1 MTTIVNMEN
10 LKLDNIVVKA
20 PRAMGKAKIVF
31 MEPKM
36 LVATPKLQQAW
47 PIRPMGDESD
57 DKFTLELKLGSGT
70 EVFQSA
76 LSAFDMKIR
85 KLAYENKKLWFGKE
99 AEDITSENDLRMKQT
114 LSIKKGNDRQDG
126 TKWDDTMKVKVTGWS
141 SSVAEIVYKG
151 DGDSRMP
158 VDIKWK
164 TRNVDAQGRGGPD
177 DNQTKFYICEGVD
190 MATGKERMAPWTP
203 CVDPA
208 GNQVKD
214 SSGNVVWEFVGPKH
228 CQPGCSVRVVFNPSM
243 VWISTKFGV
252 TLGARQVFIT
262 PAPPQAK
269 AVVEGIEIVE
279 TVDPIM
285 VTRAAKQATAT
296 DELRNLD
303 EVPNDEGEFSELLSS
318 VNEIAASPAMSQI
331 MDKSGEK
338 SDKADKADKVPA
350 KKKAKKTHD
359 EEF

>member
-1 MTTIVNMEN
+1 MEKLNLDSIVG
-10 LKLDNIVVKA
+10 KA
-20 PRAMGKAKIVF
+20 PRLMGKAKLVF
-31 MEPKM
+31 LEPRM

-47 PIRPMGDESD
+47 PIRPMGEATD
-57 DKFTLELKLGSGT
+57 DKFTLEVKVGAGN
-70 EVFQSA
+70 EVFASA
-76 LSAFDMKIR
+76 MTAFDMKIR
-85 KLAYENKKLWFGKE
+85 KMAYENKKSWFGKE
-99 AEDITSENDLRMKQT
+99 ADDITSENDLRMKQT
-114 LSIKKGNDRQDG
+114 LSIKKGNERQDG
-126 TKWDDTMKVKVTGWS
+126 TKWDDTIKVKITGWA
-141 SSVAEIVYKG
+141 SSVGEIVYKG
-151 DGDSRMP
+151 EGDSRMP
-158 VDIKWK
+158 ADIKWK
-164 TRNVDAQGRGGPD
+164 NRTVDAQGRGGPD

-228 CQPGCSVRVVFNPSM
+228 CQPGCSVRIVFNPSV

-269 AVVEGIEIVE
+269 AVVDGIEIVE

-285 VTRAAKQATAT
+285 VTRAAKQATAS
-296 DELRNLD
+296 DDLRNLD
-303 EVPNDEGEFSELLSS
+303 EVPNDDGEFSELASN
-318 VNEIAASPAMSQI
+318 VNDVAEEPVPTQPEP
-331 MDKSGEK
+331 KTEK
-338 SDKADKADKVPA
+338 AEKQPA